1 MTFVLKQKLE
11 EKLKFFEIGQQIE
24 LEIVAI
30 TDDTIFLDMNAKSEG
45 VLDASELLD
54 KDGKM
59 TVKTGDKIKCFF
71 VGTQN
76 GEMRFTTKIAG
87 DKADKTMLE
96 NAYKNRI
103 PVEGTVEKEIKGG
116 YEVKIGS
123 ARAFC
128 PYSQMGFKEKQAS
141 SYYVGKHL
149 VFKITQYTE
158 DGRNILVSNRSV
170 LEDKYN
176 EEINQL
182 SQQLAVGQIVAGKI
196 TSIQNYGAFI
206 DIRGFQALLPVSE
219 ISRGH
224 VDDINSVIKTGDE
237 VTVKIIKADWDHEKV
252 SVSLKALMA
261 DPWDSVQER
270 YTIGQKVSGKISRI
284 ADFGLFIN
292 LEDGIDGLLHASELE
307 NIDRNTNLKKVFK
320 TGTPMTVIIK
330 AIDKTN
336 KRISLQSTQTKEQDE
351 VTSKYLDE
359 QDDSGDTYNPFAALL
374 KKK

>member
-1 MTFVLKQKLE
+1 M
-11 EKLKFFEIGQQIE
+11 KFFEAGQQIE

-45 VLDASELLD
+45 VLDAAELVD
-54 KDGKM
+54 KDGNM
-59 TVKTGDKIKCFF
+59 TVKAGDKIKCFF
-71 VGTQN
+71 VGSQN

-87 DKADKTMLE
+87 DKADKSMLE
-96 NAYKNRI
+96 NAYKNHI
-103 PVEGTVEKEIKGG
+103 PVEGNVEKEIKGG

-128 PYSQMGFKEKQAS
+128 PYSQMGFKEKQES

-149 VFKITQYTE
+149 VFKITQYSE
-158 DGRNILVSNRSV
+158 DGRNILVSNRAI
-170 LEDKYN
+170 LEDKHN
-176 EEINQL
+176 EEISQL
-182 SQQLAVGQIVAGKI
+182 SQQLAVGQIVSGKI
-196 TSIQNYGAFI
+196 TSLQNYGAFV
-206 DIRGFQALLPVSE
+206 DIRGFKALLPLSE

-224 VDDINSVIKTGDE
+224 LDDIKSVLKTGDE

-252 SVSLKALMA
+252 SVSLKALLA
-261 DPWDSVQER
+261 DPWESVTDR
-270 YTIGQKVSGKISRI
+270 FSVGQKVTGKISRI
-284 ADFGLFIN
+284 ADFGLFIS

-320 TGTPMTVIIK
+320 TGTEMTVIIK
-330 AIDKTN
+330 SIDKAN
-336 KRISLQSTQTKEQDE
+336 KRISLESTQTKEQDE
-351 VTSKYLDE
+351 LTSKYLNS